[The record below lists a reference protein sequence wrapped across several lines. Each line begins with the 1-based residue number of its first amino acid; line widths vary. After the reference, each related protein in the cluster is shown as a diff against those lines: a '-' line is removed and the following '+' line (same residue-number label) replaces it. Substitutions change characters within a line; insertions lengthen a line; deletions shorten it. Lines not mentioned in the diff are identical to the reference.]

1 MGEALVA
8 VPWVND
14 RHHPLAAAYRTAC
27 LPVIDRLLGCDRLR
41 PIFLF
46 DEVPTRVMEATALS
60 DVDPEL
66 QSLRNLNTPE
76 DYADALREYQAD
88 MV

>member
-1 MGEALVA
+1 
-8 VPWVND
+8 
-14 RHHPLAAAYRTAC
+14 
-27 LPVIDRLLGCDRLR
+27 
-41 PIFLF
+41 
-46 DEVPTRVMEATALS
+46 MEATALS